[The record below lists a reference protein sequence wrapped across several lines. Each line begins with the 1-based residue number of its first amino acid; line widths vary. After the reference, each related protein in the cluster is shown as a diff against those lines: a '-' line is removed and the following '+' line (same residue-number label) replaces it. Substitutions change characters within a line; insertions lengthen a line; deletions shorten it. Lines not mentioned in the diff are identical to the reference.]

1 MRNSGFTLVEMLLVV
16 AILAILLGFAV
27 PPLALWYRGRAIRGA
42 ADQFVSAHTVA
53 RTTAVRFG
61 RLAELHIDQ
70 GNNKFWV
77 VVDTT
82 DAGVQDTI
90 GAMREMP
97 SGVTFTST
105 RDLLCFDARGLPS
118 ERTTSQGQTCDPAD
132 VSLVFTSESETVT
145 VTTTALGKV
154 LR

>member
-1 MRNSGFTLVEMLLVV
+1 MRNSGFTLIEMLIVV
-16 AILAILLGFAV
+16 LLLGIMVGLAV
-27 PPLALWYRGRAIRGA
+27 PPLAVWYRGRAVRGA
-42 ADQFVSAHTVA
+42 ADDFVSAHTVT

-70 GNNKFWV
+70 ATNTFWV

-90 GAMREMP
+90 GPIRDMP
-97 SGVTFTST
+97 SDVTFTST
-105 RDLLCFDARGLPS
+105 RDLLCFDSRGLPS
-118 ERTTSQGQTCDPAD
+118 ERTTSQGQSCDPAD
-132 VSLVFTSESETVT
+132 VTLVFSSASESRT